1 MSKVCPYGS
10 WKSPITSDMVA
21 QSTVGLGQVE
31 IEDKTVYWIEMRPA
45 EQGRCVIVK
54 HPPDGK
60 TVEVNPPPFNA
71 RTTVHEYGGGSYK
84 ANKGTIYYANF
95 NDQRLFKIEPGE
107 RQKPI
112 TPKTQLRYADLAF
125 DNRRGRILST

>member
-1 MSKVCPYGS
+1 MSKVSPYGS

-54 HPPDGK
+54 HPRDGK
-60 TVEVNPPPFNA
+60 TVDVNPP
-71 RTTVHEYGGGSYK
+71 
-84 ANKGTIYYANF
+84 
-95 NDQRLFKIEPGE
+95 
-107 RQKPI
+107 
-112 TPKTQLRYADLAF
+112 
-125 DNRRGRILST
+125 